1 MNALV
6 TLKDGQAVTTS
17 LAIAEGTGV
26 QHKNVLELIRKNS
39 CELETF
45 GGVAFE
51 TRPFE
56 TSGGTQYRET
66 GTLNERQATF
76 LLTLMRN
83 SPIVVE
89 FKKRLVKSF
98 YELVQAKPKTEL
110 SRIEILQM
118 ALESEQQKIQ
128 LEHECK
134 MLELQR
140 EADSPK
146 VAFHDQVALMPDAIS
161 VSQAAKLAGT
171 GQKRLFQLLRQKG
184 WVNRNNEPYQEKI
197 EQGLL
202 EVKLQHWTHPE
213 QGLQACLTTLV
224 TGKGLTKI
232 KSMIEKISKQR
243 IISSL

>member
-26 QHKNVLELIRKNS
+26 QHKNVMELIAKNARDIR
-39 CELETF
+39 ELGVSTF
-45 GGVAFE
+45 KTEKLSRTTG
-51 TRPFE
+51 RPTE
-56 TSGGTQYRET
+56 YV
-66 GTLNERQATF
+66 TLNEHQATF

-98 YELVQAKPKTEL
+98 YELVQAKPQTEL

-118 ALESEQQKIQ
+118 ALESEQQKLQ
-128 LEHECK
+128 LQQECK
-134 MLELQR
+134 VLELQL

-146 VAFHDQVALMPDAIS
+146 VAFHDQVAVSPDAIS
-161 VSQAAKLAGT
+161 VAEAAKLIGT
-171 GQKRLFQLLRQKG
+171 GQNRLYSFLRLNG
-184 WVNRNNEPYQEKI
+184 WINRKNQPYQHKI

-202 EVKLQHWTHPE
+202 DVKLRRFEHPE
-213 QGLQACLTTLV
+213 QGLKEGVTTLV
-224 TGKGLTKI
+224 TGKGLTKL
-232 KSMIEKISKQR
+232 KKMWASVLLTREAAS
-243 IISSL
+243 

>member
-6 TLKDGQAVTTS
+6 TLKDGQAITTS
-17 LAIAEGTGV
+17 LAIAKGTGV
-26 QHKNVLELIRKNS
+26 QHKNVMELIAKNTRDIREFGVS
-39 CELETF
+39 TF
-45 GGVAFE
+45 KTE
-51 TRPFE
+51 KLTRA
-56 TSGGTQYRET
+56 T
-66 GTLNERQATF
+66 GRPTEYVTLNEHQATF

-98 YELVQAKPKTEL
+98 YELVQAKPKTDL

-128 LEHECK
+128 LEQECK

-171 GQKRLFQLLRQKG
+171 GQKRLFLLLRQNG
-184 WVNRNNEPYQEKI
+184 WVNRKNEPYQEKI

-202 EVKLQHWTHPE
+202 DVKLRHWTHPE
-213 QGLQACLTTLV
+213 QGLQECLTTLV

-232 KSMIEKISKQR
+232 KCMIEKISKQR